1 MIKYKLTPRQTEVI
15 KKLARGLQNKQ
26 IAYEMN
32 VSEATI
38 KLHMSGLFFRLGV
51 KNRTAAVLKAM
62 ELNLI

>member
-1 MIKYKLTPRQTEVI
+1 MK
-15 KKLARGLQNKQ
+15 
-26 IAYEMN
+26 